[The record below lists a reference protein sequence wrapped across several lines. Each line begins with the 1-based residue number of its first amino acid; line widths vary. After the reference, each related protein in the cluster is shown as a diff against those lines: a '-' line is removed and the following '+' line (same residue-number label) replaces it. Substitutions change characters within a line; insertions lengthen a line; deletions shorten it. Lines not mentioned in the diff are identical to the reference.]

1 MKTDFSFEFLCVDK
15 TGKTV
20 IKTVENFKHALLANS
35 NLWKS
40 PSSQATDTI
49 CDQALKVKIALVDSE
64 DETDQQLKRAFLI
77 NIKGPFEDTEKLRIP
92 IIDYS
97 KELKFEPIYVV
108 LDEVSE
114 RIASQLYPGIHQVE
128 NKLRGYLIKF
138 FIKKLGPNWW
148 KVTADSDMNRKA
160 KARNVESRVLTTS
173 LDSSAYLIDF
183 GDLGRIVFQQI
194 SGFLS
199 RDDIIKRIRNMD
211 ESVNSIRILKEEI
224 ETNYTKFFND
234 AFRIK
239 DFQKKWEDL
248 EKIRHKVA
256 HNNLFTQNQCE
267 IGENLIKELLEIID
281 EADSGVEDIQFSDL
295 DRDAIRES
303 IVEHSAFDIISE
315 DKLLEELKSQ
325 YEQFLSTDGFVG
337 LSHFVKNH
345 LGILGFD
352 FRSSYELISLLEKK
366 GLVEIYKVDNPV
378 GDYEVSAIRPL
389 KKQSDSSPDD

>member
-1 MKTDFSFEFLCVDK
+1 MIVQHILLISVTWEELCV
-15 TGKTV
+15 
-20 IKTVENFKHALLANS
+20 
-35 NLWKS
+35 
-40 PSSQATDTI
+40 
-49 CDQALKVKIALVDSE
+49 
-64 DETDQQLKRAFLI
+64 
-77 NIKGPFEDTEKLRIP
+77 
-92 IIDYS
+92 
-97 KELKFEPIYVV
+97 
-108 LDEVSE
+108 
-114 RIASQLYPGIHQVE
+114 
-128 NKLRGYLIKF
+128 
-138 FIKKLGPNWW
+138 
-148 KVTADSDMNRKA
+148 
-160 KARNVESRVLTTS
+160 
-173 LDSSAYLIDF
+173 
-183 GDLGRIVFQQI
+183 QQI

-281 EADSGVEDIQFSDL
+281 EADSGVEDIRFSDL

-389 KKQSDSSPDD
+389 KKTK